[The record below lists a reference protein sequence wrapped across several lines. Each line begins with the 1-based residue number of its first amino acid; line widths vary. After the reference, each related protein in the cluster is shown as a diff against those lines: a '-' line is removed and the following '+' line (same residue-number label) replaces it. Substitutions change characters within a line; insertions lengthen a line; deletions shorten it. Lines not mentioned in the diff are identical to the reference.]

1 MPKLEQ
7 MPEEHVYQAYGIYLL
22 GAQHRLIRSLRERY
36 TPTSHG
42 HRTWQSSFV
51 LMDYLQHRPP
61 RQRSRIMEIG
71 CGWGSAAVYCA
82 KTFKARVT
90 GVDFDGNVFP
100 FLALLAGLN
109 DVRVAPL
116 HRPLERL
123 TTRRLGEEDLLIA
136 SDVCF
141 WERLVKPMTHLV
153 NRAMRGGVP
162 RIVIADP
169 GRTTFYELAER
180 CSRRWQVELTEW
192 YASDPGR
199 VCGEVLEVRN
209 GAGAAD

>member
-1 MPKLEQ
+1 MPRLEQ

-22 GAQHRLIRSLRERY
+22 GARHRLIQQLKQRY
-36 TPTSHG
+36 GPSSHG
-42 HRTWQSSFV
+42 DRTWQSSFV
-51 LMDYLQHRPP
+51 LMDYLQQRPP
-61 RQRSRIMEIG
+61 RKRARVMEIG

-82 KTFKARVT
+82 KTFRARVT
-90 GVDFDGNVFP
+90 GVDVDRDVFP
-100 FLALLAGLN
+100 FLQLLAGLN

-116 HRPLERL
+116 HCRFERL
-123 TTRRLGEEDLLIA
+123 TARRLGEEDLLIG

-141 WERLVKPMTHLV
+141 WDRLVKPMVNLV

-162 RIVIADP
+162 RVVIADP

-209 GAGAAD
+209 RAA